1 MFYYLKL
8 QKTHFIQLKKKKK
21 KKKRKKKG
29 NKIKINQNTNSVMH
43 VNKSLWSSVHTQ
55 KFDFFFLFCVIT
67 LDKNFFFTK
76 INLFM
81 GTATR

>member
-1 MFYYLKL
+1 MFYYFKL
-8 QKTHFIQLKKKKK
+8 QKIHFIQKKKKK
-21 KKKRKKKG
+21 KIKET

-43 VNKSLWSSVHTQ
+43 VNKSSWSSVHTQ
-55 KFDFFFLFCVIT
+55 KSEGFFFCVIT